1 MTAENLFSYGTLR
14 EEAVQ
19 LAIFGHRIAG
29 APDAIIGYRLRAQI
43 ITDAKAIAISGRAEH
58 TTLERTGDDA
68 DAVEGTVFQLTPEEL
83 AQADA
88 YEDKSYHRIEVR
100 LRSGIDAWVYVKA

>member
-1 MTAENLFSYGTLR
+1 MSEALFFYGTLR

-19 LAIFGHRIAG
+19 LAIFGHRIHG
-29 APDAIIGYRLRAQI
+29 VPDAIVGYKLRAYV
-43 ITDAKAIAISGRAEH
+43 ITDEKAIAISGRAEH
-58 TTLERTGDDA
+58 TMLQSSSDERDQ
-68 DAVEGTVFQLTPEEL
+68 VEGMVFHLSPAEL

-88 YEDKSYHRIEVR
+88 YEDKAYKRIQVR

>member
-1 MTAENLFSYGTLR
+1 MTGAALFSYGTLR

-29 APDAIIGYRLRAQI
+29 TPDAIVGYTLRAYV

-58 TTLERTGDDA
+58 TMLEPTGNNA
-68 DAVEGTVFQLTPEEL
+68 DQVEGTVFHLTPEEL

-88 YEDKSYHRIEVR
+88 YEDKAYHRIEVR

>member
-1 MTAENLFSYGTLR
+1 MTAESLFSYGTLR

-29 APDAIIGYRLRAQI
+29 TPDAIVGYRLRAYV
-43 ITDAKAIAISGRAEH
+43 ITDPKAIAISGRAEH
-58 TTLERTGDDA
+58 TMLEPTGDTA
-68 DAVEGTVFQLTPEEL
+68 DQVEGTVFHLAPEEL

-88 YEDKSYHRIEVR
+88 YEDKAYHRVSVR

>member
-1 MTAENLFSYGTLR
+1 MTHALFSYGTLR
-14 EEAVQ
+14 EGPVQ
-19 LAIFGHRIAG
+19 HAIFGHEIAG
-29 APDAIIGYRLRAQI
+29 APDAVVAHRLRTHV

-58 TTLERTGDDA
+58 TMLEPTDDSR
-68 DAVEGTVFQLTPEEL
+68 DQVEGMLFHLTDAEL

-88 YEDKSYHRIEVR
+88 YEDKAYKRKLVR